1 MMITWVLASAVQAS
15 VPLILAAEAGVVSER
30 SGVVNLALEGMML
43 SGAFASM
50 IGARALGSAW
60 LGLLCGVAVGAV
72 LGLVHAYA
80 SVTWAADQIISA
92 TGINVV
98 AAGGTSFLLKVIF
111 RHAGT
116 SPAVPTLPRLF
127 PATIAQIPGVGPVLM
142 NMTAIDVFALAF
154 PFVLFYFYR
163 QTPLGLRVR
172 SVGERPDAAESV
184 GIRVHRVRYASVVT
198 SGALAGLA
206 GAYLV
211 LGVLGFFQQD
221 MSAGRGYLGL
231 VAMIFGKWHPVGAFL
246 AAIFFGLAD
255 AVQIALQL
263 NLAAVIPK
271 EAFLAL
277 PYVLALLAL
286 TGFVGKA
293 EAPEADGKPYVSQK

>member
-1 MMITWVLASAVQAS
+1 MISWVLASAIQAS
-15 VPLILAAEAGVVSER
+15 VPLILAAEAGLVSER

-50 IGARALGSAW
+50 IGASVCGNVW
-60 LGLLCGVAVGAV
+60 LGLLCGVAVGAA

-116 SPAVPTLPRLF
+116 SPAVPTIPKLF
-127 PATIAQIPGVGPVLM
+127 PAGIAQLPGVGPILM
-142 NMTAIDVFALAF
+142 NMTVIDVFALAL
-154 PFVLFYFYR
+154 PFALLYFYQ
-163 QTPLGLRVR
+163 QTPMGLRVR

-184 GIRVHRVRYASVVT
+184 GIPVHRVRYVSVVA

-211 LGVLGFFQQD
+211 LDVLGFFQQD

-231 VAMIFGKWHPVGAFL
+231 VAMIFGKWNPVGAFL
-246 AAIFFGLAD
+246 AALFFGLAD

-263 NLAAVIPK
+263 NLAAAIPK

-286 TGFVGKA
+286 AGFVGRA

>member
-1 MMITWVLASAVQAS
+1 MITWVLASAVQAS

-43 SGAFASM
+43 FGAFASM

-142 NMTAIDVFALAF
+142 NMTVIDVFALAL

-211 LGVLGFFQQD
+211 LDVLGFFQQD

-286 TGFVGKA
+286 AGFVGKA

>member
-1 MMITWVLASAVQAS
+1 MISWVLASAIQAS
-15 VPLILAAEAGVVSER
+15 VPLILAAEAGLVSER

-50 IGARALGSAW
+50 IGASVCGNVW
-60 LGLLCGVAVGAV
+60 LGLLWGVAVGAV

-116 SPAVPTLPRLF
+116 SPAVPTIPKLF
-127 PATIAQIPGVGPVLM
+127 PAGIAQLPGVGPILM
-142 NMTAIDVFALAF
+142 NMTVIDVFALAL
-154 PFVLFYFYR
+154 PFALLYFYQ
-163 QTPLGLRVR
+163 QTPMGLRVR

-184 GIRVHRVRYASVVT
+184 GIPVHRVRYVSVVA

-211 LGVLGFFQQD
+211 LDVLGFFQQD

-231 VAMIFGKWHPVGAFL
+231 VAMIFGKWNPVGTFL
-246 AAIFFGLAD
+246 AALFFGLAD

-263 NLAAVIPK
+263 NLAAAIPK

-286 TGFVGKA
+286 AGFVGRA
-293 EAPEADGKPYVSQK
+293 EAPEADGKPFVSQK

>member
-1 MMITWVLASAVQAS
+1 MISWVLASAIQAS
-15 VPLILAAEAGVVSER
+15 VPLILAAEAGLVSER
-30 SGVVNLALEGMML
+30 AGVVNLALEGMML

-50 IGARALGSAW
+50 IGASALGSAW
-60 LGLLCGVAVGAV
+60 LGLLCGVAVGAA

-98 AAGGTSFLLKVIF
+98 AAGGTNFLLKVIF

-116 SPAVPTLPRLF
+116 SPAVPTIPKLF
-127 PATIAQIPGVGPVLM
+127 PAVVAQLPGVGPTLM
-142 NMTAIDVFALAF
+142 NMTVIDVFALAL
-154 PFVLFYFYR
+154 PFALLYFYQ

-184 GIRVHRVRYASVVT
+184 GIPVHRVRYASVVT

-211 LGVLGFFQQD
+211 LDVLGFFQQD

-246 AAIFFGLAD
+246 AAIFFGVAD

-263 NLAAVIPK
+263 NLTAAIPK

-286 TGFVGKA
+286 AGFVGKA

>member
-1 MMITWVLASAVQAS
+1 MITWVLASAVQAS

-43 SGAFASM
+43 FGAFASM

-127 PATIAQIPGVGPVLM
+127 PATIAQIPGIGPVLM
-142 NMTAIDVFALAF
+142 NMTVIDVFALAL

-211 LGVLGFFQQD
+211 LDVLGFFQQD

-263 NLAAVIPK
+263 NLAAAIPK

-286 TGFVGKA
+286 AGFVGKA

>member
-1 MMITWVLASAVQAS
+1 MISWVLASAIQAS
-15 VPLILAAEAGVVSER
+15 VPLILAAEAGLVSER

-50 IGARALGSAW
+50 IGASVCGNVW

-116 SPAVPTLPRLF
+116 SPAVPTIPKLF
-127 PATIAQIPGVGPVLM
+127 PAGIAQLPGVGPILM
-142 NMTAIDVFALAF
+142 NMTVIDVFALAL
-154 PFVLFYFYR
+154 PFALLYFYQ
-163 QTPLGLRVR
+163 QTPMGLRVR

-184 GIRVHRVRYASVVT
+184 GIPVHRVRYVSVVA

-211 LGVLGFFQQD
+211 LDVLGFFQQD

-231 VAMIFGKWHPVGAFL
+231 VAMIFGKWNPVGAFL
-246 AAIFFGLAD
+246 AALFFGLAD

-263 NLAAVIPK
+263 NLAAAIPK

-286 TGFVGKA
+286 AGFVGRA

>member
-1 MMITWVLASAVQAS
+1 MISWVLASAIQAS
-15 VPLILAAEAGVVSER
+15 VPLILAAEAGLVSER

-50 IGARALGSAW
+50 IGASVCGNVW
-60 LGLLCGVAVGAV
+60 LGLLCGVAVGAA

-116 SPAVPTLPRLF
+116 SPAVPTIPKLF
-127 PATIAQIPGVGPVLM
+127 PAGIARLPGVGPILM
-142 NMTAIDVFALAF
+142 NMTVIDVFALAL
-154 PFVLFYFYR
+154 PFALLYFYQ
-163 QTPLGLRVR
+163 QTPMGLRVR

-184 GIRVHRVRYASVVT
+184 GIPVHRVRYVSVVA

-211 LGVLGFFQQD
+211 LDVLGFFQQD

-231 VAMIFGKWHPVGAFL
+231 VAMIFGKWNPVGAFL
-246 AAIFFGLAD
+246 AALFFGLAD

-263 NLAAVIPK
+263 NLAAAIPK

-286 TGFVGKA
+286 AGFVGRS

>member
-1 MMITWVLASAVQAS
+1 MITWVLASAVQAS

>member
-1 MMITWVLASAVQAS
+1 MISWVLASAIQAS
-15 VPLILAAEAGVVSER
+15 VPLILAAEAGLVSER

-50 IGARALGSAW
+50 IGASVCGNVW
-60 LGLLCGVAVGAV
+60 LGLLWGVAVGAV

-116 SPAVPTLPRLF
+116 SPAVPTIPKLF
-127 PATIAQIPGVGPVLM
+127 PAGIAQLPGVGPILM
-142 NMTAIDVFALAF
+142 NMTVIDVFALAL
-154 PFVLFYFYR
+154 PFALLYFYQ
-163 QTPLGLRVR
+163 QTPMGLRVR

-184 GIRVHRVRYASVVT
+184 GIPVHRVRYVSVVA

-211 LGVLGFFQQD
+211 LDVLGFFQQD

-231 VAMIFGKWHPVGAFL
+231 VAMIFGKWNPVGAFL
-246 AAIFFGLAD
+246 AALFFGLAD

-263 NLAAVIPK
+263 NLAAAIPK

-286 TGFVGKA
+286 AGFVGRA

>member
-1 MMITWVLASAVQAS
+1 MISWVLASAIQAS
-15 VPLILAAEAGVVSER
+15 VPLILAAEAGLVSER

-50 IGARALGSAW
+50 IGASVCGNVW

-116 SPAVPTLPRLF
+116 SPAVPTIPKLF
-127 PATIAQIPGVGPVLM
+127 PAGIARLPGVGPILM
-142 NMTAIDVFALAF
+142 NMTVIDVFALAL
-154 PFVLFYFYR
+154 PFALLYFYQ
-163 QTPLGLRVR
+163 QTPMGLRVR

-184 GIRVHRVRYASVVT
+184 GIPVHRVRYVSVVA

-211 LGVLGFFQQD
+211 LDVLGFFQQD

-231 VAMIFGKWHPVGAFL
+231 VAMIFGKWNPVGAFL
-246 AAIFFGLAD
+246 AALFFGLAD

-263 NLAAVIPK
+263 NFAAAIPK

-286 TGFVGKA
+286 AGFVGRA

>member
-116 SPAVPTLPRLF
+116 SPAVPTLPGLF

-142 NMTAIDVFALAF
+142 NMTVIDVFALAL

-184 GIRVHRVRYASVVT
+184 GIRCGMRAS
-198 SGALAGLA
+198 
-206 GAYLV
+206 
-211 LGVLGFFQQD
+211 
-221 MSAGRGYLGL
+221 
-231 VAMIFGKWHPVGAFL
+231 
-246 AAIFFGLAD
+246 
-255 AVQIALQL
+255 
-263 NLAAVIPK
+263 
-271 EAFLAL
+271 
-277 PYVLALLAL
+277 
-286 TGFVGKA
+286 
-293 EAPEADGKPYVSQK
+293 

>member
-1 MMITWVLASAVQAS
+1 MITWVLASAVQAS

-142 NMTAIDVFALAF
+142 NMTAIDVFALAL

-286 TGFVGKA
+286 AGFVGKA

>member
-1 MMITWVLASAVQAS
+1 MISWVLASAIQAS
-15 VPLILAAEAGVVSER
+15 VPLILAAEAGLVSER

-50 IGARALGSAW
+50 IGASVCGNVW
-60 LGLLCGVAVGAV
+60 LGLLCGVAVGAA

-116 SPAVPTLPRLF
+116 SPAVPTIPKLF
-127 PATIAQIPGVGPVLM
+127 PAGIARLPGVGPILM
-142 NMTAIDVFALAF
+142 NMTVIDVFALAL
-154 PFVLFYFYR
+154 PFALLYFYQ
-163 QTPLGLRVR
+163 QTPMGLRVR

-184 GIRVHRVRYASVVT
+184 GIPVHRVRYVSVVA

-211 LGVLGFFQQD
+211 LDVLGFFQQD

-231 VAMIFGKWHPVGAFL
+231 VAMIFGKWNPVGAFL
-246 AAIFFGLAD
+246 AALFFGLAD

-263 NLAAVIPK
+263 NLAAAIPK

-286 TGFVGKA
+286 AGFVGRA

>member
-1 MMITWVLASAVQAS
+1 M
-15 VPLILAAEAGVVSER
+15 
-30 SGVVNLALEGMML
+30 
-43 SGAFASM
+43 
-50 IGARALGSAW
+50 
-60 LGLLCGVAVGAV
+60 
-72 LGLVHAYA
+72 
-80 SVTWAADQIISA
+80 
-92 TGINVV
+92 
-98 AAGGTSFLLKVIF
+98 
-111 RHAGT
+111 
-116 SPAVPTLPRLF
+116 
-127 PATIAQIPGVGPVLM
+127 
-142 NMTAIDVFALAF
+142 
-154 PFVLFYFYR
+154 
-163 QTPLGLRVR
+163 
-172 SVGERPDAAESV
+172 
-184 GIRVHRVRYASVVT
+184 RYASVVT

-286 TGFVGKA
+286 AGFVGKA

>member
-1 MMITWVLASAVQAS
+1 MISWVLASAIQAS
-15 VPLILAAEAGVVSER
+15 VPLILAAEAGLVSER

-50 IGARALGSAW
+50 IGASVCGNVW

-116 SPAVPTLPRLF
+116 SPAVPTIPKLF
-127 PATIAQIPGVGPVLM
+127 PVGIAQLPGVGPILM
-142 NMTAIDVFALAF
+142 NMTVIDVFALAL
-154 PFVLFYFYR
+154 PFALLYFYQ
-163 QTPLGLRVR
+163 QTPMGLRVR

-184 GIRVHRVRYASVVT
+184 GIPVHRVRYVSVVA

-211 LGVLGFFQQD
+211 LDVLGFFQQD

-231 VAMIFGKWHPVGAFL
+231 VAMIFGKWNPVGAFL
-246 AAIFFGLAD
+246 AALFFGLAD

-263 NLAAVIPK
+263 NLAAAIPK

-286 TGFVGKA
+286 AGFVGRA